1 MGGNIEEQEGIRL
14 MNDNYKELLV
24 KKERGTKETLLRVVC
39 MIPTVLAA
47 LLTLMTG
54 SIILFLVAVAF
65 GVLDY
70 FVFQWT
76 DIEYEYLYLDKEITI
91 DKIMAK
97 TRRKRVLTIDVNKIE
112 ILAPEKSYQLD
123 SYRNRQV
130 KADDY
135 SAGHDLPEQKLYVMF
150 YDGSKKFLLNLTEDF
165 AKTVKGIIP
174 RKVFLD

>member
-1 MGGNIEEQEGIRL
+1 
-14 MNDNYKELLV
+14 MNESYKELLV
-24 KKERGTKETLLRVVC
+24 RKEKGMKDTLLRVVC
-39 MIPTVLAA
+39 IIPTVLLG
-47 LLTLMTG
+47 LLTLLTG
-54 SIILFLVAVAF
+54 NMIIFLIVVAL

-76 DIEYEYLYLDKEITI
+76 DIEYEYLYLDKEITV

-130 KADDY
+130 KATDF
-135 SAGHDLPEQKLYVMF
+135 SAGHDLPDQKLYVMF
-150 YDGSKKFLLNLTEDF
+150 YEGSQKYLLNLTEDF

>member
-1 MGGNIEEQEGIRL
+1 
-14 MNDNYKELLV
+14 MNDSYKELLV
-24 KKERGTKETLLRVVC
+24 SKEQGVKDKLIRVVSI
-39 MIPTVLAA
+39 IPTVLAG
-47 LLTLMTG
+47 LLTLLTG
-54 SIILFLVAVAF
+54 NILIFIIAVAF

-76 DIEYEYLYLDKEITI
+76 SIEYEYLYLDKEITI

-130 KADDY
+130 KAIDY
-135 SAGHDLPEQKLYVMF
+135 RP
-150 YDGSKKFLLNLTEDF
+150 
-165 AKTVKGIIP
+165 
-174 RKVFLD
+174 

>member
-1 MGGNIEEQEGIRL
+1 
-14 MNDNYKELLV
+14 MNDSYKELLV
-24 KKERGTKETLLRVVC
+24 KKEQGTKDKLLRGISIV
-39 MIPTVLAA
+39 PTVLAV

-54 SIILFLVAVAF
+54 SIILFIIAIGF

-123 SYRNRQV
+123 SYRNRDV
-130 KADDY
+130 KAQDY
-135 SAGHDLPEQKLYVMF
+135 SAGHDLPDQKLYVMF
-150 YDGSKKFLLNLTEDF
+150 YEGSQKYLLNLTEDF
-165 AKTVKGIIP
+165 AKTLKGIAP